1 MFEPHEVHLGFPIS
15 HTVSAPIGA
24 ATSAQGLW
32 EPRISEVNEGV
43 HLYISGQTGFAH
55 ASFFHRNQGP
65 SGAENRQT
73 KETNRQKKMI
83 KDMEGEQKLSLSVT
97 LSSISIDLHTIFGF
111 EGWGWGAP
119 NK

>member
-43 HLYISGQTGFAH
+43 IYTFLDKLVLLMQ
-55 ASFFHRNQGP
+55 AS
-65 SGAENRQT
+65 SIEIKVLLELKT
-73 KETNRQKKMI
+73 DKQKKQTD
-83 KDMEGEQKLSLSVT
+83 KRK
-97 LSSISIDLHTIFGF
+97 
-111 EGWGWGAP
+111 
-119 NK
+119 